1 MRHEITLDEF
11 FAIRSLLNGSKEDFQ
26 IGKSNLSNLNYSDM
40 KMVNTLFTKS
50 LSLEKRYRFKKSSDG
65 CFYFYEDLIGK
76 SIYKII
82 VQKANKKIYKQIL
95 YKIMKT

>member
-1 MRHEITLDEF
+1 
-11 FAIRSLLNGSKEDFQ
+11 
-26 IGKSNLSNLNYSDM
+26 M

-65 CFYFYEDLIGK
+65 CFSFYEDLIGK